1 MQDDV
6 PEIAKKVH
14 GEEITP
20 EEVGPPNAESKGVWR
35 ILRNSLIAVIG
46 IFAAILFFSSM
57 G

>member
-1 MQDDV
+1 MQNDV
-6 PEIAKKVH
+6 PEIAKKIH

-35 ILRNSLIAVIG
+35 ILRNSLIAIVG
-46 IFAAILFFSSM
+46 IFAAILLFSSK